1 MTVSLRP
8 LNLYKFGYNEDMIGQ
23 SATHSESSMDTKRHL
38 VSVLLERMD
47 TCWTPSEW
55 IPSGKPA
62 DELVATILSQNTSD
76 TNTERAFASL
86 RKSFPRWL
94 DVIEAPVEEVID
106 SIRAGGLAQQKAPR
120 IQQAL
125 RQLVKLEDDD
135 LNQSLLRQLEHM
147 SSGEAMKWLTGMPGV
162 GPKTAACVL
171 LFAAGKPVIPVD
183 THVFRVSK
191 RTGLI
196 DSSVDANR
204 AHNDL
209 LSVVPPEESYRFH
222 MHLIHHGR
230 TVCKARNPRCDECI
244 IRNLCDYGM
253 RSMPSNT

>member
-1 MTVSLRP
+1 
-8 LNLYKFGYNEDMIGQ
+8 
-23 SATHSESSMDTKRHL
+23 MDAKRLL
-38 VSVLLERMD
+38 VPVILERMD
-47 TCWTPSEW
+47 TCWTPSDW
-55 IPSGKPA
+55 VPSGKPA

-86 RKSFPRWL
+86 RKTFPRWI
-94 DVIEAPVEEVID
+94 DVIEAPVEEVVD

-125 RQLVKLEDDD
+125 RQLVKSEDDD
-135 LNQSLLRQLEHM
+135 PNESLLRKLRHM
-147 SSGEAMKWLTGMPGV
+147 SSDEAMEWLTGMPGV

-191 RTGLI
+191 RIGLI

-204 AHNDL
+204 AHSEL
-209 LSVVPPEESYRFH
+209 QHIVPPEESYRFH

-230 TVCKARNPRCDECI
+230 NVCKARNPRCRDCI
-244 IRNLCDYGM
+244 ILDLCDYGI
-253 RSMPSNT
+253 RSESDDA